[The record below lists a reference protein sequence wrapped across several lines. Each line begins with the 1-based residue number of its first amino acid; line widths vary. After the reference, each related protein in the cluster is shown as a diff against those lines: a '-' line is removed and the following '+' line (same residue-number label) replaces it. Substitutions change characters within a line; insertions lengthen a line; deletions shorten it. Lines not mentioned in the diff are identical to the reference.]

1 MERLE
6 VVDKISEFVKET
18 MMGRVSDIKP
28 DDSLAEDIG
37 VDSMGRVELITM
49 IEDEYGMLI
58 EDDDVSS
65 MITVNDVVDYVLKH
79 VE

>member
-1 MERLE
+1 MERIE
-6 VVDKISEFVKET
+6 VVGKISEFVKET
-18 MMGRVSDIKP
+18 MMGRVSDIKL

-65 MITVNDVVDYVLKH
+65 MITVNDVVDYVLKN
-79 VE
+79 VG